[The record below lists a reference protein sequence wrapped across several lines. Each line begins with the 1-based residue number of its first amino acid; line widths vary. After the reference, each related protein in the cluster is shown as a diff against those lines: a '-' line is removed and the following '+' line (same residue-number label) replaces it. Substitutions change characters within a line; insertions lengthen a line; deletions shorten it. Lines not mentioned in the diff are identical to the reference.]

1 MFTQKQSR
9 GPGLFGKLGSIA
21 VHLCMKMLELL
32 ADGSIVTDRQNK
44 LLFATTL
51 HQGLLEN

>member
-1 MFTQKQSR
+1 MFAQKQSR
-9 GPGLFGKLGSIA
+9 GPGLFGNLGSIA

-32 ADGSIVTDRQNK
+32 ADGSIATDCQNK

-51 HQGLLEN
+51 QQGQLEN